1 MCNICRYAS
10 WSNRLPRIHVYA
22 FSTDVENP
30 LFDVA
35 LRSARVLGCD
45 VKLLNYRHD
54 ERNKNKCKQSKSGSS
69 SSSSC
74 SSSSSSSS
82 SSDINSTIRVEEGAD
97 DVEEKDIC
105 TGYIVRDVSPKKV
118 MVCLSFRLP
127 REVCRNA
134 PNA

>member
-1 MCNICRYAS
+1 
-10 WSNRLPRIHVYA
+10 
-22 FSTDVENP
+22 

-35 LRSARVLGCD
+35 MRSARVLGCD

-69 SSSSC
+69 C
-74 SSSSSSSS
+74 